1 MLLVLRIFLLVS
13 SRHQGLQ
20 RRIAVTIV
28 HESGGDLEW
37 RDIRELVV
45 GEFQSFI
52 PKLIVLGLGLVWCC
66 FKTLIL
72 CINSST
78 FPGRLR
84 NTPEA
89 DETIIDPNILS
100 LNILGAGY
108 VRPTH
113 DDR

>member
-1 MLLVLRIFLLVS
+1 MTFLS
-13 SRHQGLQ
+13 SPPQGLQ
-20 RRIAVTIV
+20 RRVAVTIV

-45 GEFQSFI
+45 GELLLLLQGLRWRCCTGRHSQS
-52 PKLIVLGLGLVWCC
+52 LR
-66 FKTLIL
+66 
-72 CINSST
+72 SSS
-78 FPGRLR
+78 FSGRLR

-100 LNILGAGY
+100 LNILAAGY

-113 DDR
+113 DDRSVIF